1 MKARLG
7 GFNARVLATSPFIFP
22 FRTLRFAAGAAHGPV
37 FDEGAMKFVD
47 EVEITVKAGDGG
59 RGCMSFRREKFVPKG
74 GPDGGDGGDGGH
86 VRVAADAHL
95 TTLLDLR
102 YQRLYRADRGQ
113 HGRGKDQHGRNGAD
127 RIIRVPVGTLIRD
140 ADSGEVIADIDASSG
155 DVIVAQGGKG
165 GKGNSRFATATR
177 QAPRFAQPGLP
188 GEEREL
194 RLELR
199 LLADVGLIGLPNAG
213 KSTLI
218 SVISAARPKIAD
230 YPFTTLAPNLGVVR
244 YGDGSF
250 VAADIPGLI
259 EGAHRGEGLG
269 HRFLKHVTR
278 TGLLVHVLDVFQ
290 AGERDPK
297 TDFETVNR
305 ELALFDGELAQKP
318 QIVAASKVDLLPD
331 RYALGPL
338 DDFFRSRGYR
348 FCAVSAVTGEGL
360 ERLKALI
367 ADGLAERSALAA
379 GGGKAPTPMESHG

>member
-1 MKARLG
+1 
-7 GFNARVLATSPFIFP
+7 
-22 FRTLRFAAGAAHGPV
+22 
-37 FDEGAMKFVD
+37 MKFVD

-74 GPDGGDGGDGGH
+74 GPDGGDGGEGGH
-86 VRVAADAHL
+86 VRVAADPHL

-331 RYALGPL
+331 RDAVHLL
-338 DDFFRSRGYR
+338 EEFFRSRGYR

>member
-1 MKARLG
+1 
-7 GFNARVLATSPFIFP
+7 
-22 FRTLRFAAGAAHGPV
+22 
-37 FDEGAMKFVD
+37 MKFVD

-86 VRVAADAHL
+86 VRVVADPHL
-95 TTLLDLR
+95 STLLDLR
-102 YQRLYRADRGQ
+102 YQRLYRGNRGQ
-113 HGRGKDQHGRNGAD
+113 HGRGKDQHGRNGED
-127 RIIRVPVGTLIRD
+127 RVIRVPVGTMIRD
-140 ADSGEVIADIDASSG
+140 ADGGEVIADIDSLGS
-155 DVIVAQGGKG
+155 DVIVARGGKG
-165 GKGNSRFATATR
+165 GKGNSRFATARR

-194 RLELR
+194 RFELR

-213 KSTLI
+213 KSTMI

-230 YPFTTLAPNLGVVR
+230 YPFTTLIPNLGVVR
-244 YGDGSF
+244 HGDGGF

-297 TDFETVNR
+297 TDFDTVNR
-305 ELALFDGELAQKP
+305 ELALFDEELARKP

-331 RYALGPL
+331 RTAVRSLEEH
-338 DDFFRSRGYR
+338 FRSCGYR

-360 ERLKALI
+360 DRLKDMI
-367 ADGLAERSALAA
+367 ADGLAERNAPAA
-379 GGGKAPTPMESHG
+379 GREAARDMESHG